1 MKSLIFLAL
10 FLTGCVTTE
19 VTEEQLA
26 KHYES
31 AVLSKDGKIW
41 KLRGP
46 IDYRITYD
54 RRDDYDRWEALI
66 RRHLN
71 EMEEPRWSD
80 FPKGW
85 FGFICPTAK
94 RPIPAREML
103 LARSGRRLNLKMKI
117 GTSSR

>member
-54 RRDDYDRWEALI
+54 QRDDYDRWEALI

-85 FGFICPTAK
+85 KNVQRVGLDSFVQQRNVQYQPERCFLRGQA
-94 RPIPAREML
+94 E
-103 LARSGRRLNLKMKI
+103 G
-117 GTSSR
+117 